1 MIYRS
6 TFNGVEDEKPCN
18 EKPTK
23 QDELV
28 RKTWDKKNDKLV

>member
-6 TFNGVEDEKPCN
+6 TFEEAEDENQKL
-18 EKPTK
+18 TK

-28 RKTWDKKNDKLV
+28 RMTWDKKW